1 MGCPSSFVCGYECCC
16 WQCCW
21 HNWQKNWFR
30 LLDLP
35 CLPLLPSLR
44 APLNFSYLQQKCS
57 LPLQV
62 FHHVQKRKAS
72 SCCQETKN
80 NLILLSTRTCDQVPH
95 LCFWQCSEFCES
107 MDLQISLKNITG
119 LRTTPLRTHLATNLA
134 HTNNPMAS
142 YSYDSSSSTSSSSDD
157 DEPRVPDLSS
167 LSPEALAALQWHFAG
182 SPPEKEEDDE
192 SSDKASKDPAVLLA
206 SVTQQLNTVTDTF
219 ERLKAAGAIKA
230 AQHQGEL
237 HENIVDVSLKTRLF
251 ARPSTSKA
259 VIGSPAAIEQ
269 AHVDLLTEGVVRLNN
284 CLPEDL
290 CRAALGEVNQQMRT
304 LDQSKRCGERT
315 REEGFGG
322 VLARKCRFDAY
333 QRPTGAFQ
341 DIVSCAVAL
350 LLLCCCYNRAG
361 MIVF

>member
-1 MGCPSSFVCGYECCC
+1 MQLTFAGISPCAKKKSF
-16 WQCCW
+16 
-21 HNWQKNWFR
+21 
-30 LLDLP
+30 L
-35 CLPLLPSLR
+35 LLPRNKKQFNIS
-44 APLNFSYLQQKCS
+44 NVVKM
-57 LPLQV
+57 
-62 FHHVQKRKAS
+62 
-72 SCCQETKN
+72 
-80 NLILLSTRTCDQVPH
+80 LLSTRTCDQAPLFLLVFGSVFGSVRNFANLPEKH
-95 LCFWQCSEFCES
+95 YW
-107 MDLQISLKNITG
+107 IKNNPATNA
-119 LRTTPLRTHLATNLA
+119 HLATNLA

>member
-1 MGCPSSFVCGYECCC
+1 LAKLPNSKDP
-16 WQCCW
+16 
-21 HNWQKNWFR
+21 KNI
-30 LLDLP
+30 
-35 CLPLLPSLR
+35 
-44 APLNFSYLQQKCS
+44 
-57 LPLQV
+57 
-62 FHHVQKRKAS
+62 
-72 SCCQETKN
+72 
-80 NLILLSTRTCDQVPH
+80 LILDKP
-95 LCFWQCSEFCES
+95 
-107 MDLQISLKNITG
+107 
-119 LRTTPLRTHLATNLA
+119 PLTNAHLATNLA

-259 VIGSPAAIEQ
+259 VIGSPATIEQ

-304 LDQSKRCGERT
+304 LDKSKQCGERT

-341 DIVSCAVAL
+341 DIVSCVVAL
-350 LLLCCCYNRAG
+350 LLRCCCYNRAG

>member
-1 MGCPSSFVCGYECCC
+1 MQLTFAGISPCAKKKSF
-16 WQCCW
+16 
-21 HNWQKNWFR
+21 
-30 LLDLP
+30 L
-35 CLPLLPSLR
+35 LLPR
-44 APLNFSYLQQKCS
+44 NKKQFNIPK
-57 LPLQV
+57 
-62 FHHVQKRKAS
+62 
-72 SCCQETKN
+72 
-80 NLILLSTRTCDQVPH
+80 LLSTRTCDQAPLFLLVFGSVFGSVRNFANLPEKH
-95 LCFWQCSEFCES
+95 YW
-107 MDLQISLKNITG
+107 ITNNPA
-119 LRTTPLRTHLATNLA
+119 TNAHLAPNLA